1 MRRSLGL
8 CGVLV
13 LAALIAPPGAEAA
26 LPDLIV
32 SSLTVTPTSVA
43 AGGSV
48 DIFSEIRNTGAA
60 TVPLP
65 PRVPGVPP
73 EVSTWVNYFLV
84 ASPADTHGVRL
95 TGWGP
100 LVAMPPGSAQ
110 HYTSHATIPATTA
123 PGSYF
128 VCADVDAYQHVT
140 ESNEAN
146 NRQCRPLKVAGGKG
160 GPQLRFTPVPVGVPR
175 GVGRP
180 IPRFTTGKLPD
191 LRITSVV
198 GGGVS
203 GVSRAVALTVLNAG
217 GAPATNFR
225 MDAFQLVP
233 RRWPLLFTVCP
244 QTSHAGGSAT
254 CASVW
259 EPGTL
264 AAGAS
269 RTYKGWVT
277 FPADHKSGE
286 REKVEFMA
294 DGCFPPLE
302 PAIPAGCRVAESNEA
317 NNTETAPVTVP

>member
-1 MRRSLGL
+1 MRRSLFL
-8 CGVLV
+8 CGVFV
-13 LAALIAPPGAEAA
+13 LAALIAPLRAHAA

-43 AGGSV
+43 AGGPIA
-48 DIFSEIRNTGAA
+48 IFSEIRNAGAA

-65 PRVPGVPP
+65 PHPPGTPP

-123 PGSYF
+123 PGGYF
-128 VCADVDAYQHVT
+128 VCADVDAYHHVT
-140 ESNEAN
+140 ESNEDN
-146 NRQCRPLKVAGGKG
+146 NRLCRPLKVTAGK
-160 GPQLRFTPVPVGVPR
+160 
-175 GVGRP
+175 
-180 IPRFTTGKLPD
+180 GKLPD
-191 LRITSVV
+191 LRIRRVV
-198 GGGVS
+198 VGGVS
-203 GVSRAVALTVLNAG
+203 GVSRAVALTVWNAG

-244 QTSHAGGSAT
+244 QTSHAGGSAS

-259 EPGTL
+259 EAGTL

-277 FPADHKSGE
+277 FPADHKAGGV
-286 REKVEFMA
+286 EKVEFMA
-294 DGCFPPLE
+294 DGCFHALE
-302 PAIPAGCRVAESNEA
+302 PALPATCRVAESNEA